1 MMSLETRRE
10 RLRQRFA
17 GKEIDGLLVSR
28 PENIR
33 YLSGFDGSAGYL
45 LITAQDVILATDFR
59 YRAQAERQAPGCQV
73 FQTSGAIG
81 DWFPKLVSG
90 LEIGRLGFEAGH
102 VTFSLYGELSGILS
116 KAQPPVRPV
125 PVAGLVEDLRAVK
138 EPEEIRLITEAAAI
152 SDAAFEYAETIIRPG
167 LSELELAW
175 EIESFMRERGSQAL
189 PFEVIVA
196 SGPNSALP
204 HARPSPRKLAPG
216 EPVVIDLGARVS
228 GYASDLSRTVC
239 LGEADEQFKRVYD
252 AVLGA
257 QLAAIAVIRE
267 GMSGEEA
274 DRVARTV
281 IEEAGYKE
289 AFGHA
294 LGHGVGLNPHEAP
307 RLGPGAAE
315 PLVSGMVF
323 TIEPGIYL
331 DGWGGVRIEDTVVM
345 EDGKIRV
352 ISRSR
357 KAGK

>member
-1 MMSLETRRE
+1 VSLKTRQE

-17 GKEIDGLLVSR
+17 GKEIDGLFVSQ
-28 PENIR
+28 PANIR
-33 YLSGFDGSAGYL
+33 YLAGFDGSAGYL
-45 LITAQDVILATDFR
+45 LITAQDTILATDFR
-59 YRAQAERQAPGCQV
+59 YLAQAERQAPGCQV
-73 FQTSGAIG
+73 FRTSGDIG
-81 DWFPKLVSG
+81 DWFPELVSG
-90 LEIGRLGFEAGH
+90 LKVRQLGFEAGH
-102 VTFSLYGELSGILS
+102 VTFSLYGKLSGILS
-116 KAQPPVRPV
+116 RAQPSLKLRPV
-125 PVAGLVEDLRAVK
+125 EGLVEGLRAIK
-138 EPEEIRLITEAAAI
+138 EPEEIEFITGASAI

-167 LSELELAW
+167 ISEQELAW
-175 EIESFMRERGSQAL
+175 EIERFMREKGSQSL

-204 HARPSPRKLAPG
+204 HAKPSPRQLAPG
-216 EPVVIDLGARVS
+216 EPIVIDLGARVS
-228 GYASDLSRTVC
+228 GYGSDLSRTVC
-239 LGEADEQFKRVYD
+239 LGDADEQFNRVYD

-257 QLAAIAVIRE
+257 QLAAIAIIRE
-267 GMSGEEA
+267 GMSGEAA
-274 DRVARTV
+274 DKIARII

-294 LGHGVGLNPHEAP
+294 LGHGIGLKPHEVP
-307 RLGPGAAE
+307 RLGPEAAE

-357 KAGK
+357 KVGK